1 MFSSDTQSHP
11 HAHAQTQYARTHHG
25 GFVPPGRW
33 QLVRCVRHCCPV
45 LVASLP
51 EGANTWERQLWRVSV
66 CVFVFEGYC
75 TCFGMAVRGIEIL
88 GLPIFNTRVVARMTL
103 LGERLQNAEPGLL
116 SLSCVWGVRLA
127 QHVAWPRGHRGFD
140 RAMGQFSPCQADVE
154 VTGDSARAFSTE
166 ECQTQSLPAVGTCKH
181 AQGPSISLFE

>member
-1 MFSSDTQSHP
+1 MAALFRQDDGNLSDVCAIAALCSLLHFRK
-11 HAHAQTQYARTHHG
+11 AQTRRNG
-25 GFVPPGRW
+25 SFGVC
-33 QLVRCVRHCCPV
+33 LC
-45 LVASLP
+45 
-51 EGANTWERQLWRVSV
+51 V

-75 TCFGMAVRGIEIL
+75 TCFGMAVRGNKIL

-166 ECQTQSLPAVGTCKH
+166 ECQTQSLPAVGACKH